1 MKLKARYIFTVLL
14 SLSLIRN
21 AGLLAT
27 GFGSSTFR
35 TKEYVQ
41 GLIDTI
47 AMKDLRE
54 LLGEIALLAK
64 IGVNSDAQDLLEA
77 LIVKVVI
84 EKKVDINSFDEDG
97 NTFLHSLASLSRV
110 RLVTLLL
117 SLGADCTLENKQ
129 GLTPLQVAK
138 QTNNKAIGKL
148 LLEAFIKELEK
159 RVELR
164 SAPRKL
170 AKAQDIELPDEIIEF
185 IYQFTQK

>member
-1 MKLKARYIFTVLL
+1 M
-14 SLSLIRN
+14 
-21 AGLLAT
+21 
-27 GFGSSTFR
+27 
-35 TKEYVQ
+35 
-41 GLIDTI
+41 
-47 AMKDLRE
+47 
-54 LLGEIALLAK
+54 
-64 IGVNSDAQDLLEA
+64 
-77 LIVKVVI
+77 
-84 EKKVDINSFDEDG
+84 
-97 NTFLHSLASLSRV
+97 
-110 RLVTLLL
+110 VTLLL

-170 AKAQDIELPDEIIEF
+170 AEAQDIELPDEIIEF